1 MNEHRYILEK
11 SSKKFDCPDCSKK
24 RLVRFIDT
32 VTGDYLPDQYG
43 RCDREAN
50 CSYYLNPYTD
60 GYANM
65 IRKQERGEYSE
76 NGKPPQTPL
85 RPKPKPIFIPV
96 EVLQQTLKGY
106 DQNVFIKNLLSR
118 VPFPFESKD
127 IEIIIS
133 LYYLGTVCNGYRK
146 GAITLPFIDKAGNV
160 RAVQVK
166 QFDQAN
172 HTTGTDFLH
181 SIIEKHHKERKRPL
195 PEWLEAYQ
203 MYDLKVSCLFGEHLL
218 SKYSSNPVALV
229 EAPKTAIY
237 GTLYFGF
244 PDLSEN
250 LLWLAVYNLSSL
262 NFNKCQALQ
271 GRDVYLFPDL
281 SKNGKA
287 FELWSSKAKE
297 LETRLPGT
305 RFIVSDLLERN
316 ASEPER
322 LEGCDLADF
331 LIKQDWRKF
340 RYQPV
345 KEVQKPPLISMPK
358 PVPIQ
363 VSEEKTDPGTGKTL
377 VSQTEILPQVEVFK
391 SERIEHYKKEPQS
404 LWNIEKLETFFAGI
418 QLPAGPVKLNQCTAI
433 IDVPG
438 FIESSL
444 ATAKAQNGNKTYW
457 PYFGRLQEL
466 KQVLTIN
473 SN

>member
-65 IRKQERGEYSE
+65 IWKQERGEYSE
-76 NGKPPQTPL
+76 NGKPPPTSP

-106 DQNVFIKNLLSR
+106 EQNVFIKNLLR
-118 VPFPFESKD
+118 CVPFPFESKD

-133 LYYLGTVCNGYRK
+133 LYYMGTVCNGYRK
-146 GAITLPFIDKAGNV
+146 GAITLPFIDKVGNV

-166 QFDQAN
+166 QFDQEN

-181 SIIEKHHKERKRPL
+181 SIIEKHHKERKRPF
-195 PEWLEAYQ
+195 PEWLKAYQ
-203 MYDLKVSCLFGEHLL
+203 MNDLKVSCLFGEHLL
-218 SKYSSNPVALV
+218 NKYSCNPVALV

-244 PDLSEN
+244 PDLPEN

-281 SKNGKA
+281 SNDGKA

-305 RFIVSDLLERN
+305 RFIVSNLLERN
-316 ASEPER
+316 ASEPEH
-322 LEGCDLADF
+322 LKGCDLADF
-331 LIKQDWRKF
+331 LIKQDWRLF
-340 RYQPV
+340 RKQ
-345 KEVQKPPLISMPK
+345 
-358 PVPIQ
+358 PIQ
-363 VSEEKTDPGTGKTL
+363 EQLTPEPIRELEYETHNKPLPQKEELLKPEPRRWLTIRLTKEEKQVNYYTGMHFAKCVSEVAYQK
-377 VSQTEILPQVEVFK
+377 FFCN
-391 SERIEHYKKEPQS
+391 SE
-404 LWNIEKLETFFAGI
+404 G
-418 QLPAGPVKLNQCTAI
+418 
-433 IDVPG
+433 
-438 FIESSL
+438 
-444 ATAKAQNGNKTYW
+444 
-457 PYFGRLQEL
+457 QEL
-466 KQVLTIN
+466 TYEEKEAQRLNGIPREKQLDL
-473 SN
+473 